1 MSAGF
6 PAILKPKTVTA
17 EVYSAVPLSE
27 DQKQKLCNKLKKI
40 TKKTVVLD
48 CKIDETLIGG
58 VTVKVDG
65 TIIDGSVKRR
75 LDDIKEVIDR

>member
-1 MSAGF
+1 M
-6 PAILKPKTVTA
+6 
-17 EVYSAVPLSE
+17 
-27 DQKQKLCNKLKKI
+27 LKKI

>member
-1 MSAGF
+1 MFQVSV
-6 PAILKPKTVTA
+6 LSKPM
-17 EVYSAVPLSE
+17 
-27 DQKQKLCNKLKKI
+27 LKKI